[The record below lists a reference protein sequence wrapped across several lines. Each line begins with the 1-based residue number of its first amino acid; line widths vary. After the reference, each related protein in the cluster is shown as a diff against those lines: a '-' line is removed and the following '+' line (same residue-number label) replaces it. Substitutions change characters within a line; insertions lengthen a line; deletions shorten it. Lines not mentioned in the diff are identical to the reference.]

1 MKNFNEENIIGY
13 LYNIEHNIE
22 LPLHEGI
29 NDIKSE
35 IFKENPKFKFLQNLQ
50 FILFKLNIQSNNR
63 AYLRSYEQFP
73 LNLKFKKNNKI
84 DEYFICKSGI
94 VTISSLYDLQIK
106 VLNSKI
112 SFGKFYFEKYKKEKI
127 SKENNSGRA
136 LNINLNNSNNKEV
149 EIIDLLTQ
157 ISHSDNTS
165 SITQK
170 KLTNASDVDENKSEI
185 NNRRS
190 NNSPCDDS
198 VDSGENVEI
207 VYSTGN
213 LEEKEKSSINK
224 EDISEIKYRDPNFE
238 NRFIDL
244 NVKDHDD
251 YDEDKANECGSGNEE
266 ESEILVRSLDKES
279 PLNLEY
285 NNPDNLHERHTS
297 PFYNSI
303 GPYAVNNYDIIVI
316 PKIMLSNFNFKQ
328 LYNSSKSGHSM
339 NLEDK
344 IRDKNFKVKEL
355 KLKIDKETETGN
367 IKINDVNPVKSSDT
381 LRKNE
386 KQIEN
391 IVLPYNR
398 MANNS
403 EKDEITPNQEPIG
416 VKSFLGKR
424 PREKTQENFP
434 SKKLK
439 MVLHDDSST
448 TNSCMICLDKINNPS
463 KVNTCG
469 HIFCKECIDQ
479 WTEVSNSCP
488 LCKKEFK
495 KIIYYTEDNKIIK
508 ERKVRKKQFKYEDEE
523 ENDAWIDQCL
533 DHCMK
538 CKETHDVYLMLVC
551 DKCHYNVCHTY
562 CAGLDKIPEEDWL
575 CFDCDKEKVEK
586 VKKVEKVEKVE
597 KEKKVEKVEKMIN
610 IQKRSHISQI
620 SQKSQIQTR
629 RESKNKKEKQG
640 KNLKM

>member
-29 NDIKSE
+29 NEIKSE
-35 IFKENPKFKFLQNLQ
+35 IFKENSKFKFLQNLQ

-73 LNLKFKKNNKI
+73 LNLKFKKNNTI

-127 SKENNSGRA
+127 SKDKNSERA
-136 LNINLNNSNNKEV
+136 LSINLNDSNNKEV
-149 EIIDLLTQ
+149 EIIDLITQ
-157 ISHSDNTS
+157 ISHSNHAS
-165 SITQK
+165 STTQK
-170 KLTNASDVDENKSEI
+170 KMTNASDVDENRSVI

-190 NNSPCDDS
+190 NNSQCEDS
-198 VDSGENVEI
+198 IESGENVEI

-213 LEEKEKSSINK
+213 FGGKEHFSTNK
-224 EDISEIKYRDPNFE
+224 TDKREIKSHYANCE
-238 NRFIDL
+238 NRRIDL
-244 NVKDHDD
+244 NIKD
-251 YDEDKANECGSGNEE
+251 YEKQVEEKVNEYGSGNEE

-279 PLNLEY
+279 PLNFEH
-285 NNPDNLHERHTS
+285 NNYDNLHERRIS
-297 PFYNSI
+297 PFCKSI
-303 GPYAVNNYDIIVI
+303 GPYSANNYDIIVI
-316 PKIMLSNFNFKQ
+316 PKKMLSNFNYKK
-328 LYNSSKSGHSM
+328 LYNSSECGRSD
-339 NLEDK
+339 NLEDNITDNNLRMNEPKSK
-344 IRDKNFKVKEL
+344 IHNQTEL
-355 KLKIDKETETGN
+355 GN
-367 IKINDVNPVKSSDT
+367 IKIREDHTVKPGNT

-386 KQIEN
+386 KTIEHFT
-391 IVLPYNR
+391 LPYR
-398 MANNS
+398 ISNNS
-403 EKDEITPNQEPIG
+403 DQEETPPNQEPSR
-416 VKSFLGKR
+416 VKSFLTKR
-424 PREKTQENFP
+424 PREKTQESF
-434 SKKLK
+434 SLKRLK
-439 MVLHDDSST
+439 MVQLDPNSP

-469 HIFCKECIDQ
+469 HIFCKDCIDQ

-495 KIIYYTEDNKIIK
+495 KIIYYTNDNKIIK

-575 CFDCDKEKVEK
+575 CFDCDKERVDKIKNVEK
-586 VKKVEKVEKVE
+586 VG
-597 KEKKVEKVEKMIN
+597 KEKKVEKAEKTQK
-610 IQKRSHISQI
+610 IQMV
-620 SQKSQIQTR
+620 QKSQIQTR
-629 RESKNKKEKQG
+629 RDSKNKKEKQR
-640 KNLKM
+640 KNIKM